1 MKIIQRY
8 KEISMHRK
16 NFDIVT
22 NNIHYPIASFLCTL
36 ISFSRITPNMVT
48 FFAFLSE
55 LGAVGLILINLIK
68 YRFLIVLLLQFG
80 WIFDLMDGM
89 LARYKKLGFYH
100 PMNPS
105 LKGYYW
111 DSVSDHILRLLVL
124 SVLGVFLAQQSENG
138 IIYAVVGISIH
149 AITQLEHII
158 SDFILKGVDK
168 PQSSK
173 DHSNG
178 IINKII
184 LLIINIYL
192 FYFIFILLNRID
204 LLFIVLPIIQ
214 FILFSKRFIQ
224 FSYSK
229 Y

>member
-8 KEISMHRK
+8 KEISMHRN

-22 NNIHYPIASFLCTL
+22 NNIHNPIASFLCTL

-100 PMNPS
+100 PINPS

-111 DSVSDHILRLLVL
+111 DS
-124 SVLGVFLAQQSENG
+124 A
-138 IIYAVVGISIH
+138 
-149 AITQLEHII
+149 
-158 SDFILKGVDK
+158 
-168 PQSSK
+168 P
-173 DHSNG
+173 
-178 IINKII
+178 
-184 LLIINIYL
+184 
-192 FYFIFILLNRID
+192 
-204 LLFIVLPIIQ
+204 
-214 FILFSKRFIQ
+214 
-224 FSYSK
+224 
-229 Y
+229 